1 MPEIELP
8 ITRYYGSK
16 RKLVDRIW
24 NEIERLNLEFDS
36 VLDVFGG
43 TGIFSYYSKIK
54 GKRVIYNDIFR
65 FNSLIG
71 KKLVEDSTND
81 LTYDEAVALLSPQPG
96 IAYDNVVQRNFSGI
110 YYTDSENQQIDIFI
124 QNANMLDDPNKKL
137 SAYYIIF
144 QSCIIKRPYNLFHR
158 NNLNMRTGYNGG
170 GFGNKITWERS
181 FEELFSRFI
190 AELDQFTFDNG
201 RDNLVTNF
209 SALDCH
215 EVADLVYIDPP
226 YFSLK
231 GSHTTYHSKY
241 HFLEGLAHYEE
252 IEAHI
257 NNQKK
262 NKEIEINNSNEFE
275 RGASFL
281 TELEELI
288 LMHQNSHIVISYRNN
303 GKPSIQEIEDLMVRC
318 KPNHKVYTINLGVY
332 GYALSK
338 SNLTNSE
345 YLIIGTNHLIGEE

>member
-1 MPEIELP
+1 MPEINLP

-24 NEIERLNLEFDS
+24 NEIERLGLEFDS

-54 GKRVIYNDIFR
+54 GKRVIYNDIFL

-71 KKLVEDSTND
+71 KKLIENVTNN
-81 LTYDEAVALLSPQPG
+81 LTYNEAVELLLPQPG
-96 IAYDNVVQRNFSGI
+96 IIYDNVIQRNFSGI
-110 YYTDSENQQIDIFI
+110 YFTDSENQQIDIFI
-124 QNANMLDDPNKKL
+124 QNTNRLIDPNKKL
-137 SAYYIIF
+137 SAYYILF

-158 NNLNMRTGYNGG
+158 NNLNMRTGYTGG
-170 GFGNKITWERS
+170 GFGNKTTWERS
-181 FEELFSRFI
+181 FEDLFLRFI
-190 AELDQFTFDNG
+190 EELDEFTFDNG
-201 RDNLVTNF
+201 RNNLVTND
-209 SALDCH
+209 SALNCT

-226 YFSLK
+226 YFSLN

-241 HFLEGLAHYEE
+241 HFLEGLAHYED

-257 NNQKK
+257 NSQKK
-262 NKEIEINNSNEFE
+262 NKQIEINNSDEFE
-275 RGASFL
+275 KGATFL
-281 TELEELI
+281 PQLEKLI
-288 LMHQNSHIVISYRNN
+288 LMHQHSHIVISYRNN
-303 GKPSIQEIEDLMVRC
+303 GKPSIKDIEYLMVKC
-318 KPNHKVYTINLGVY
+318 KPNYEVYTINLGMY

-345 YLIIGTNHLIGEE
+345 FLVIGTNHLKE